1 MMVKYL
7 VQDLS
12 VELHINDKTA
22 KVVHFQ
28 LNDTVKFP
36 SKITHHKVD
45 ELFLLIAEDIPTWII
60 LTNSEFKV
68 FTYLQNEKTL
78 EECLLNSI
86 NNDTFSE
93 EKSRNILES
102 VLQKIEKSKF
112 YFDTKTEVMDNAE
125 DIEKNIHVFITHK
138 CNLQCPYCYVS
149 AGQEL
154 KSELSIDEW
163 KNAFI
168 KLKEVAPKAEITFS
182 GGEPLTKEGIF
193 ELFEYTNNLEFK
205 NLLFTNGLLINKD
218 NIFNIKKNISL
229 VQISLDG
236 LSPNTHDITRNK
248 GSFKKTLE
256 SIKLIIENKIDL
268 DLAINITPNNI
279 NEMETEL
286 INFLEKLSYRQLN
299 IRLNYHM
306 DREGFAVNLSDD
318 YFTVYQ
324 DNREKIK
331 KLIFDLIEKGLYNT
345 SEKERF
351 KQLRNCGIGLS
362 FGINSNGEIYPCDK
376 LYKSYGNIK
385 HDNLNVIS
393 EEFSKLNEATEIDK
407 MNFCKLCDLRHI
419 CNGGCRID
427 NVIATGSYTMPLC
440 SDDYKLKLYEK
451 MIYKF

>member
-1 MMVKYL
+1 MMVKYV
-7 VQDLS
+7 VQDHS

-22 KVVHFQ
+22 NMVHFQ

-45 ELFLLIAEDIPTWII
+45 ELFLVIAEDIPTWII
-60 LTNSEFKV
+60 LTDNEFKI
-68 FTYLQNEKTL
+68 FAYLQNEKTL
-78 EECLLNSI
+78 EECFLNSI

-112 YFDTKTEVMDNAE
+112 YFDTKTEIMDNAE

-154 KSELSIDEW
+154 KSELSINEW

-168 KLKEVAPKAEITFS
+168 KL
-182 GGEPLTKEGIF
+182 KEGIF

-205 NLLFTNGLLINKD
+205 NLLFTNGLLINQD
-218 NIFNIKKNISL
+218 NIFNIKKYVSL

-248 GSFKKTLE
+248 GSLKKTLE

-286 INFLEKLSYRQLN
+286 INFLEKLSYKRLN

-345 SEKERF
+345 SEKEKF

-362 FGINSNGEIYPCDK
+362 FGVNSNGEIYPCDK
-376 LYKSYGNIK
+376 LHKSYGNIK
-385 HDNLNVIS
+385 YDNLNIIS

-427 NVIATGSYTMPLC
+427 NVIATGSYIMPLY